1 MAKITAPFLAL
12 GASGTIADTLVASKW
27 KGRPYMR
34 QHVIPANPNSTG
46 QQSTRNAFT
55 VANEIWKV
63 GPALFIAPWNLF
75 AQGQVLTGRNAF
87 MGAYVRDNRG
97 QADLTNMLFSPGA
110 KGGLPPN
117 SIAVTPGSNQLTIDF
132 TNPSAPTGWT
142 LDSAI
147 AAAILDADPETT
159 TDVLITAAEDAVS
172 QAQVILS
179 GLTASVQYDIG
190 AWLQWTKPDGSTAY
204 SVSTLDTGTPTV

>member
-34 QHVIPANPNSTG
+34 QHVVPANPQSVG
-46 QQSTRNAFT
+46 QTSTRNAFS

-63 GPALFIAPWNLF
+63 GPALFSAPWNLF

-97 QADLTNMLFSPGA
+97 QADLTAMLFSPGA
-110 KGGLPPN
+110 KGGLPPD
-117 SIAVTPGSNQLTIDF
+117 SIALTPGSTQITVDF
-132 TNPSAPTGWT
+132 TNPSAPVGWT
-142 LDSAI
+142 LVSAI
-147 AAAILDADPETT
+147 AATIRDGNPESTT
-159 TDVLITAAEDAVS
+159 FVNITAGEDTGTMN
-172 QAQVILS
+172 QVVLT
-179 GLTASVQYDIG
+179 GLTASVLYAVG
-190 AWLQWTKPDGSTAY
+190 GWLEWTKPDGSTAY
-204 SVSTLDTGTPTV
+204 SVSLLDTATPTV